1 MASAEQLLHEAQYA
15 FNSITFGKSRGNT
28 RNAARA
34 KSLCNTI
41 IRKYPVSMEAS
52 EAHALLRRL
61 GEEAYTS
68 KMKVQHVHTTQAEHH
83 RKPTLLQMPARQPGP
98 EPDRGARPVLTSR
111 PQAGAS
117 GEGVPFDWSGLV
129 VWLLTLPKLVLG
141 MVAFAGFLL
150 FGIFG
155 PFILLPLLALVLFTG
170 PFRNNLE
177 PAQREKLDQFIVRAN
192 IYIAEQRAA
201 RSRKS

>member
-15 FNSITFGKSRGNT
+15 FNNITFGKSRGNT

-34 KSLCNTI
+34 KSLCNKI
-41 IRKYPVSMEAS
+41 IRKYPVSMEAG

-68 KMKVQHVHTTQAEHH
+68 KMKVQHLHTTQQEHH
-83 RKPTLLQMPARQPGP
+83 RKPTLLQMPARRPGP
-98 EPDRGARPVLTSR
+98 ELVQGARPVRTSR
-111 PQAGAS
+111 PQPGAS
-117 GEGVPFDWSGLV
+117 GAGVPLDWSGLV

-155 PFILLPLLALVLFTG
+155 PFIFLPLLVLVMFSG
-170 PFRNNLE
+170 PFRKNLE

-201 RSRKS
+201 RSRNS